1 MKNYYLYFC
10 FLFVILCAV
19 SCKTKENESNVS
31 ENKQVSGDPGAGSV
45 KKLRI
50 MGHWY
55 GEGKK
60 ETLVREAVR
69 EFSLLNQDLNVT
81 LEFPHQI
88 YKFKDESELFFLEND
103 SVTQMVKK
111 NEWPWDVLFL
121 DRERYKYVGQN
132 LKDPNWGEKYL
143 VNFEDQQWFTAA
155 HKKDFLTSLNL
166 SESYGGI
173 LPGPV
178 LEGISYV
185 LFVSTSVEKK
195 LGIKVKDLDMNFS
208 DFTEY
213 ARKVYEY
220 NTTHSDKI
228 TFFSTQMGNAPLL
241 MFSQVVLSIYGKAEG
256 GDRKDALASL
266 DKAYK
271 IMESIAA
278 YKPLDQSN
286 SIAGLGYDKAQRILF
301 DKNCL
306 FDLQPTWIY
315 LLWLKSNPAGTL
327 QMRPCELPSADQ
339 CRSPFYPGFFQ
350 VIFVVPKNCN
360 NPKEAEKFIKFISS
374 GEIADKWI
382 KYSRCPTGLKNNIS
396 YTEFGQD
403 LFNIYFRHIQNKYG
417 NNQVETDLS
426 GFLFKSEKKINF
438 SENNILSGSMTA
450 EACMKEVLRQLK

>member
-1 MKNYYLYFC
+1 
-10 FLFVILCAV
+10 
-19 SCKTKENESNVS
+19 
-31 ENKQVSGDPGAGSV
+31 
-45 KKLRI
+45 
-50 MGHWY
+50 
-55 GEGKK
+55 
-60 ETLVREAVR
+60 
-69 EFSLLNQDLNVT
+69 
-81 LEFPHQI
+81 
-88 YKFKDESELFFLEND
+88 
-103 SVTQMVKK
+103 MVKK

-143 VNFEDQQWFTAA
+143 VNFADQQWFTAA

-278 YKPLDQSN
+278 YKPLDQFN
-286 SIAGLGYDKAQRILF
+286 SIAGLGYDKAQRLLF

-315 LLWLKSNPAGTL
+315 LLWLKSNPSGTL